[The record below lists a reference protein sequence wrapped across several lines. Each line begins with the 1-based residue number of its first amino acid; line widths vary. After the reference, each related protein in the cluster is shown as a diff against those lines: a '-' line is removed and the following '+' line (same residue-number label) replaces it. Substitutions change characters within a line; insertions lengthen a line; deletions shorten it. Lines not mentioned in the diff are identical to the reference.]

1 MPPVRSSMLGMRAGG
16 WAAAAP
22 APRPPACGAW
32 REARRHSAAKSR
44 NISEKSSGN
53 YCIREGDW
61 ARGCCH
67 GIGIEFTGFP
77 RDMLPVEARIPD
89 FRKSGEPSYFMNT
102 SAKIQTKGQVTIP
115 TSVRRQAGLSKGDLV
130 DFAFQRGKIVIT
142 PKLVIDRSEF
152 PNADDEYTPAQRRMI
167 DARLEAA
174 AAEVRKGNVSA
185 AFDNIADFAAAL
197 KADANQLKGKTR
209 LAILL
214 QH

>member
-1 MPPVRSSMLGMRAGG
+1 
-16 WAAAAP
+16 
-22 APRPPACGAW
+22 
-32 REARRHSAAKSR
+32 
-44 NISEKSSGN
+44 
-53 YCIREGDW
+53 
-61 ARGCCH
+61 
-67 GIGIEFTGFP
+67 
-77 RDMLPVEARIPD
+77 
-89 FRKSGEPSYFMNT
+89 MNT